1 MNSLWENIKKGVS
14 EFYASAAEKTD
25 ELAKVGVRKF
35 DIVGIRRNIGHEM
48 AELGG
53 RVYHMLVEE
62 KDKGVAEDSEVKQH
76 VKSIK
81 RLESFLKEKE
91 GEIEKI
97 KKAARSKKTTKA
109 EDD

>member
-14 EFYASAAEKTD
+14 EFYASAAERTD

-53 RVYHMLVEE
+53 RVYHMIVEE
-62 KDKGVAEDSEVKQH
+62 KNKDVADDSDVKKS

-81 RLESFLKEKE
+81 RLAALLKDKE
-91 GEIEKI
+91 DEIEEIQKTARG
-97 KKAARSKKTTKA
+97 KKASKP
-109 EDD
+109 E